1 MRDVFFDTSIPIE
14 DEETYHRLWIAYYN
28 ETRKSRK
35 ENEKRTT
42 NETFFFCSRRGGPAH
57 RHTHRKKL

>member
-14 DEETYHRLWIAYYN
+14 DEETSSSLDRSQRDAIAKR
-28 ETRKSRK
+28 ERK
-35 ENEKRTT
+35 EDDERDV
-42 NETFFFCSRRGGPAH
+42 FFCSRRGGPAH